1 MREYVTYVACIYRIT
16 TQVTTMKEETPLDC
30 IKKLFIKKKVLGTHD
45 VMRAAHATS
54 RMTAHRYL
62 KKLDYLSSYTHA
74 RQFYTLG
81 SIPEFDTDGLWHFGD
96 ISFSR
101 NGTLIDSIIHLVQHS
116 KNGRTNLEL
125 AKQLRVYV
133 QNALLGLFKK
143 GKIQR
148 QELNGVYVYV
158 SSDPE
163 IALKQMAKRTKRGD
177 ERPIPDWIVVEVL
190 VATIKSLKGKPNP
203 SEVII
208 YLSQYGSSVTREQV
222 EQVFEEHNLLK
233 KTLD

>member
-1 MREYVTYVACIYRIT
+1 MAYIHNIT
-16 TQVTTMKEETPLDC
+16 IQVTFMNNKTPLET
-30 IKKLFIKKKVLGTHD
+30 IQKLFMKKKVLRTDD
-45 VMRAAHATS
+45 VIGAARATS

-62 KKLDYLSSYTHA
+62 KKLDCLSSYTHA

-101 NGTLIDSIIHLVQHS
+101 HGTLIDSIIHLVQHS
-116 KNGRTNLEL
+116 KNGKTNLEL
-125 AKQLRVYV
+125 AKQLRVYA

-148 QELNGVYVYV
+148 KELNGVYVYV

-163 IALKQMAKRTKRGD
+163 IALKQIAKRTKSRD
-177 ERPIPDWIVVEVL
+177 ERPLPDWIVVEVL
-190 VATIKSLKGKPNP
+190 VATIKSLKGKPN
-203 SEVII
+203 SNEVII
-208 YLSQYGSSVTREQV
+208 YLSQYGSSVTRKHV
-222 EQVFEEHNLLK
+222 EQVFEEHDLVK

>member
-1 MREYVTYVACIYRIT
+1 MVYIDNIT
-16 TQVTTMKEETPLDC
+16 IQVTLMNEKTPLET
-30 IKKLFIKKKVLGTHD
+30 IKKLFMKKKVLRTDD
-45 VMRAAHATS
+45 VIGAARATS

-62 KKLDYLSSYTHA
+62 KKLDCLSSYTHA

-101 NGTLIDSIIHLVQHS
+101 HGTLIDSIIHLVQHS
-116 KNGRTNLEL
+116 KNGKTNLEL
-125 AKQLRVYV
+125 AKQLRIYA

-148 QELNGVYVYV
+148 KELNGVYVYV

-163 IALKQMAKRTKRGD
+163 IALKQITKRTKPGD
-177 ERPIPDWIVVEVL
+177 ERPLPDWIVVEVL
-190 VATIKSLKGKPNP
+190 VATIKSLKGKPNS

-208 YLSQYGSSVTREQV
+208 YLSQYGSSVTRKQV
-222 EQVFEEHNLLK
+222 EQVFEEHDLLK